1 MIRRHVIPEGLR
13 VLPDGSW
20 RVGDQPVT
28 HARSL
33 RYFKQRL
40 VFEAGG
46 AFVADGAKRVAIVM
60 EGPPF
65 QVDSMTFDADKKE
78 ARVRLDDGSEETLP
92 EAVVAMNPD
101 TGRFE
106 CMVKAGQ
113 ARAALSAAA
122 HDTLLERLE
131 EEGGDFFVP
140 LGDRRCRVL
149 P

>member
-28 HARSL
+28 NARSL

-40 VFEAGG
+40 VFEADGS
-46 AFVADGAKRVAIVM
+46 FVADGTKRTPIAI

-65 QVDSMTFDADKKE
+65 QVESMTFDADKKE
-78 ARVRLDDGSEETLP
+78 TRVRLDDGSEETLP

-101 TGRFE
+101 TGQFE
-106 CMVKAGQ
+106 CMVKAGR

-122 HDTLLERLE
+122 HDPLLERLE
-131 EEGGDFFVP
+131 EDGGDFFVP
-140 LGDRRCRVL
+140 LGDGRCRVL